1 MSVLPHREGNGYWHT
16 SDIGDLTYPFFFYQ
30 VPELVPNLVIALGI
44 SPPNGIL
51 RQAFSRSMYAYRVLA
66 NTVCC
71 GLGGSAAR
79 LQNAQQS
86 VYGSEFASMS
96 PTARPSFLAD
106 GTGAVGPDPTRP
118 VANAQFSPTPVGSA
132 PIAIPINSNRR
143 LGSSANLHESA
154 SERQAG
160 SKTERSPSPAPAM
173 DRGGPSADADAETR
187 SPVHADTQLP
197 TEHTDASASA
207 SETDSRPQKN
217 SSIYSRDTGS
227 SAMQS
232 LQLETEDGSG
242 GGGGRAG
249 TRQHS
254 TSSSKFLSF
263 VGSITSAASSL
274 AGNASGRSGRRSS
287 TRRDRGA
294 SEGSAMSMGAARDA
308 EDEDEAQWDRQR
320 RDSAEIAE
328 MLYRINSFSTSEMSS
343 GVHTLA
349 SSLTGSTAQNSVDS
363 NTINNSRRHYITEI
377 VGGNRSLTPTSAPG
391 RSGTPTDSSAAS
403 ATKSRFS
410 GWFS

>member
-1 MSVLPHREGNGYWHT
+1 
-16 SDIGDLTYPFFFYQ
+16 

-51 RQAFSRSMYAYRVLA
+51 RQAFSKALYAYRVLA
-66 NTVCC
+66 NAVCC

-96 PTARPSFLAD
+96 PAARPSFLAD
-106 GTGAVGPDPTRP
+106 GTAPAVGTEGTRP
-118 VANAQFSPTPVGSA
+118 AQFSPTPVGSA

-143 LGSSANLHESA
+143 LGSSANLQESG
-154 SERQAG
+154 SEKQTSSRM
-160 SKTERSPSPAPAM
+160 ERSPSPAPTM
-173 DRGGPSADADAETR
+173 DRGDDSAEAETR
-187 SPVHADTQLP
+187 SPVHAGTQLP
-197 TEHTDASASA
+197 AEHADATT

-227 SAMQS
+227 STMQS
-232 LQLETEDGSG
+232 LQLESGSSEEASG
-242 GGGGRAG
+242 GGRPNA
-249 TRQHS
+249 RQHS
-254 TSSSKFLSF
+254 TSSSKFMNF

-274 AGNASGRSGRRSS
+274 AGNPSSRSGRRSS
-287 TRRDRGA
+287 TKRDRGA
-294 SEGSAMSMGAARDA
+294 SEGSAMSMGGARDA
-308 EDEDEAQWDRQR
+308 DDEEEAQWDRQR
-320 RDSAEIAE
+320 KDSAEIAE

-349 SSLTGSTAQNSVDS
+349 SSLTGSTGQNSVDS
-363 NTINNSRRHYITEI
+363 NTITNSRRHYITEI
-377 VGGNRSLTPTSAPG
+377 VGGNRSLTPSAG
-391 RSGTPTDSSAAS
+391 RAGTPTDTATAS
-403 ATKSRFS
+403 ASKSRFS